1 MFFCNFLLSLV
12 TSIYFLVTIYIIK
25 IKEGE
30 EMETLATRLKQLRL
44 EKGLTLEQVAKELNT
59 TKVTISRYENSARE
73 PKSDTLRQL
82 AHYFDVSIDY
92 LLGDSD
98 ERKIITDDEKEI
110 QVILEETRKKL
121 ENNEG
126 LMFDGELLDKEDIE
140 SLLQAMEIGLAMVQ
154 KKIKNK
160 K

>member
-1 MFFCNFLLSLV
+1 
-12 TSIYFLVTIYIIK
+12 
-25 IKEGE
+25 
-30 EMETLATRLKQLRL
+30 METLATRLKQLRL
-44 EKGLTLEQVAKELNT
+44 EKGLTLEQVAKDLNT
-59 TKVTISRYENSARE
+59 TKVTISRYENSVRE

-154 KKIKNK
+154 KKMKTK

>member
-1 MFFCNFLLSLV
+1 
-12 TSIYFLVTIYIIK
+12 
-25 IKEGE
+25 
-30 EMETLATRLKQLRL
+30 METLATRLKQLRL
-44 EKGLTLEQVAKELNT
+44 EKGLTLEQVAKDLNT
-59 TKVTISRYENSARE
+59 TKVTISRYENSVRE

-98 ERKIITDDEKEI
+98 ERKVIADDEKDI
-110 QVILEETRKKL
+110 QVILDETRKKL
-121 ENNEG
+121 ENNDG
-126 LMFDGELLDKEDIE
+126 LMFDGELMDKEDIE

-154 KKIKNK
+154 KKMKTK

>member
-1 MFFCNFLLSLV
+1 
-12 TSIYFLVTIYIIK
+12 
-25 IKEGE
+25 
-30 EMETLATRLKQLRL
+30 METLATRLKQLRL
-44 EKGLTLEQVAKELNT
+44 EKGLTLEQVAKDLNT
-59 TKVTISRYENSARE
+59 TKVTISRYENSVRE

-98 ERKIITDDEKEI
+98 ERKVITDDEKEI

-154 KKIKNK
+154 KKMKTK